1 MGAKRSG
8 PASGSDARNI
18 NEDNLRRND
27 DYHRQKKERED
38 GEWRRSDVVTSN
50 ANRRVYNGS
59 ERSQQRLQQQR
70 GSSGF
75 SDALKDQWQ
84 SGKIFSKRGGGGG
97 GQRGGGR
104 RRSDPWW
111 MSDEERNNPRILPI
125 YRPWWLESNVLVD
138 ASWKVAELR
147 REALRR
153 ADGNGRVGAAGVAPG
168 YTAEQV
174 NGMKKAEL
182 VELLVGLTHTYNL
195 ASDGF
200 TPITF
205 IDSRSS
211 RNGDGDGDGGA
222 VPPCYPQ
229 VYEGSHDKMMA
240 LVTEAYDQILNNGD
254 S

>member
-1 MGAKRSG
+1 VGTKRSG

-38 GEWRRSDVVTSN
+38 GEWRRSDVVSSN

-97 GQRGGGR
+97 GGGQRAGGR
-104 RRSDPWW
+104 RRNDPWW

-147 REALRR
+147 KEAMRR
-153 ADGNGRVGAAGVAPG
+153 ADESGRVGAAGVASAG

-174 NGMKKAEL
+174 DGMKKADL
-182 VELLVGLTHTYNL
+182 VELLVRLTHTYNL
-195 ASDGF
+195 ASGGF

-205 IDSRSS
+205 IDSSG
-211 RNGDGDGDGGA
+211 NGDDDDGGG

-229 VYEGSHDKMMA
+229 VYEGGHDKMMA
-240 LVTEAYDQILNNGD
+240 LVTEAYDQILNNGG